1 MTFNDIKRKDE
12 TYVARTYARNPVL
25 IEQGQG
31 AALADDEGR
40 PLIDFSSG
48 IGVSSVGY
56 ANPAWIKAVT
66 GQIEKLAHISNLYY
80 TRPMAELAEK
90 LCERTGMRRV
100 FFSNSGAE
108 ANEGA
113 IKTARKYMSDNYPGR
128 RDTILSLLD
137 SFHGRTIA
145 TLSAT
150 GQETFHKHFGPWPAG
165 FAFTPA
171 NDIAKLRENCT
182 DKVGAIL
189 IECVQGE
196 GGVNELDADFL
207 AEIAQICQARDILLV
222 VDEIQ
227 TGVGR
232 TGKFLCVEHYGLQ
245 PDIITLAKGLGG
257 GLPIGAVLFGPKTM
271 DTLGKGDHGTTFGG
285 NPICCAGALA
295 VVDMIDDAFLSQ
307 VVQKGKYLREK
318 LAQLDGVTKVT
329 GKGLMLGAALA
340 PELKN
345 SDVASACLQNG
356 LVVLTAKEKLR
367 FLPPLTITTDE
378 IDAGL
383 EILSKTLQSA
393 IKLAKESDQ

>member
-1 MTFNDIKRKDE
+1 MTFKEIQRKDE
-12 TYVARTYARNPVL
+12 AYIAHTYARHPVL
-25 IEQGQG
+25 IEQGEG
-31 AALADDEGR
+31 SALADDGGR
-40 PLIDFSSG
+40 SLIDFSSG
-48 IGVSSVGY
+48 IGVSSLGY

-80 TRPMAELAEK
+80 TQPMAELAEK
-90 LCERTGMRRV
+90 LCTRTGMRRV

-113 IKTARKYMSDNYPGR
+113 IKTARKYMSDHYPGQ

-150 GQETFHKHFGPWPAG
+150 GQESFHKHFGPWPAG

-171 NDIAKLRENCT
+171 NDIAQLRENCT

-189 IECVQGE
+189 IECIQGE

-207 AEIAQICQARDILLV
+207 AEIAEICKARDILLM

-232 TGKFLCVEHYGLQ
+232 TGKFLCSEHYGLQ
-245 PDIITLAKGLGG
+245 PDLITLAKGLGG
-257 GLPIGAVLFGPKTM
+257 GLPIGAVLFGPKTQ
-271 DTLGKGDHGTTFGG
+271 DTLGKGDHGSTFGA

-307 VVQKGKYLREK
+307 VEQNGQYLKEK
-318 LAQLDGVTKVT
+318 LARMEGVTKVT
-329 GKGLMLGAALA
+329 GRGLMLGVGLA
-340 PELKN
+340 PGLKN
-345 SDVASACLQNG
+345 SDLASACLQNG
-356 LVVLTAKEKLR
+356 LVVLTAKDKLR
-367 FLPPLTITTDE
+367 FLPPLTITTHE
-378 IDAGL
+378 INAGL
-383 EILSKTLQSA
+383 DILNETLQSA
-393 IKLAKESDQ
+393 IKFAKEQQQ